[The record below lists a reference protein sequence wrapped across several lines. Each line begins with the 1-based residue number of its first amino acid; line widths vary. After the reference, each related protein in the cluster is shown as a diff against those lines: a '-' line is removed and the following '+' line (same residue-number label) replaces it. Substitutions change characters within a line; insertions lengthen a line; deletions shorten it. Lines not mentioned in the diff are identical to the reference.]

1 MNPSAATRTTWQN
14 PVDARPL
21 SVDAEKNADDG
32 SDLAD
37 DILLQICRVSTND
50 PQITPEWL
58 SRVRLVTRVLGDPR
72 LCQHARLEAA
82 MTLLASALGQLTHFN
97 PTHLPFGH
105 EGPEMKSREWME
117 RRALERVGKQIV
129 GLIWCDRPPES
140 IAIAVETAVS
150 EAVRVGFMEQQ
161 RYDAWRPGMPSG
173 SGWRSVVRVTPYGLV
188 RVRLPVPAD
197 PRPRRTP
204 EPPGMQTKEL
214 RSDGLNINQI
224 ARAVR
229 DFRRAM
235 WEYQDSRDWVHR
247 LTDEAAG
254 VGDDRD
260 RRERLAVRD
269 ACNDRNANAR
279 QRTVETFPIIMRQAE
294 HLGLDTTSLRE
305 AIVRSPTSAEVL
317 RDAVELVGRIEGHLK
332 LSESVDTDS
341 ADQWKFEPLD
351 EGEVRA
357 RNGKL
362 CKDYAAMDEHDLL
375 AISARWRQMVNR
387 FTEATKRNGHYHGH
401 IVHDEEVLRV
411 TKVLET
417 AVSRCRIDGVN
428 RLGRCLRRPDDDHLH
443 WALATLDELDAK
455 LRAEASAKPTDKP
468 EAQDPDRCRPIEP
481 APDDRY
487 EWARQI
493 ELVRATNQV
502 LGERTLHKGV
512 LSRACA
518 DGQVET
524 NGKTGR
530 SAKVRVRSF
539 LTWVSRQHQLGAE
552 EATQIRNAVIGEISS
567 RNS

>member
-1 MNPSAATRTTWQN
+1 M
-14 PVDARPL
+14 
-21 SVDAEKNADDG
+21 SVDAEKAANDG

-37 DILLQICRVSTND
+37 DMLLRICGLPVDD
-50 PQITPEWL
+50 PQVTPEWV
-58 SRVRLVTRVLGDPR
+58 SRMRLVTQFLAEPRV
-72 LCQHARLEAA
+72 CQHARLETAL
-82 MTLLASALGQLTHFN
+82 TLLASALGQLTQFN
-97 PTHLPFGH
+97 PTHVPFGYG
-105 EGPEMKSREWME
+105 GPEVQSRDWME
-117 RRALERVGKQIV
+117 RRALARVGKQIV
-129 GLIWCDRPPES
+129 GLMWCDRPPES
-140 IAIAVETAVS
+140 IAVAVETAIS

-173 SGWRSVVRVTPYGLV
+173 SGWRSAVRATPYGLA
-188 RVRLPVPAD
+188 RARMPIPAE
-197 PRPRRTP
+197 PRPPRTP
-204 EPPGMQTKEL
+204 EPPEMRTKEL
-214 RSDGLNINQI
+214 RSDGLNITEV

-229 DFRRAM
+229 EFRRAM

-279 QRTVETFPIIMRQAE
+279 QRVVETFPLIMRQAE
-294 HLGLDTTSLRE
+294 HLGLDTTSLRD
-305 AIVRSPTSAEVL
+305 AIVRSPASAEVL
-317 RDAVELVGRIEGHLK
+317 RDVVELVDRIEGHLK
-332 LSESVDTDS
+332 LSESIDTDP

-357 RNGKL
+357 SNGKL
-362 CKDYAAMDEHDLL
+362 CKEYAAMDEHDLL

-387 FTEATKRNGHYHGH
+387 FTEATKRTGHYHGH

-411 TKVLET
+411 TRILET
-417 AVSRCRIDGVN
+417 AVSRRGIDGVN

-481 APDDRY
+481 AADDRY
-487 EWARQI
+487 EWVRQI

-502 LGERTLHKGV
+502 LGEGMLNKGV

-518 DGQVET
+518 EGHVVI

-530 SAKVRVRSF
+530 GARVNVRSF
-539 LTWVSRQHQLGAE
+539 LTWVSRQNQLGADE
-552 EATQIRNAVIGEISS
+552 TNQIRNAVIGEISS